1 MRVLN
6 SLFKFLTAVFF
17 LGHINNLYN
26 TCFWCLVQQS
36 GLTTDQA
43 EGRLNVS
50 AFSKLSL
57 MLLE

>member
-1 MRVLN
+1 MLVLN
-6 SLFKFLTAVFF
+6 SLFKFLTAYFF

-43 EGRLNVS
+43 EERLKVS
-50 AFSKLSL
+50 AFSHH
-57 MLLE
+57 

>member
-1 MRVLN
+1 MRVLL
-6 SLFKFLTAVFF
+6 SLFKFLTVDFF

-43 EGRLNVS
+43 EGRLNVR
-50 AFSKLSL
+50 AFSNH
-57 MLLE
+57 